1 MHPNRPNPSQDGKLN
16 STQVY
21 YSLSNRSTGPKRRSS
36 RPPNG
41 QIHPP
46 HLAAPRAPEPAGL
59 AVDAAHSTR
68 KRWAYALVGV
78 LVAITG
84 GLGNSLVIANLVY
97 LQGALG
103 ATTAE
108 MAWLPAAYVMT
119 NVSMN
124 LLLVKFRQ
132 QFGLRAFTEVF
143 LVLYALVTF
152 GHLFV
157 NDLSSAIAVRAAHG
171 MVGAALSSLGL
182 YYMIQ
187 AFPAKWRMKALVLGL
202 GTAQLALPL
211 ARLFSEDLL
220 QIAEWRGL
228 YLFELGM
235 ALTCLGCVFLL
246 KLPPG
251 DRFKTFEKL
260 DFLTFAILATGVA
273 LLCAVLSL
281 GRIDW
286 WLEAPWIGIA
296 SACSLVLIMAGLAI
310 EHNRSNPLLMTRWL
324 GSGAMI
330 RLALAVVL
338 IRMVL
343 SEQSTGAVG
352 FMQMLN
358 MSNEQMRTLYW
369 VMLAGAI
376 AGLAVSALTINPA
389 HLLMPL
395 IISLAFMAV
404 GSVMDS
410 FSSNLTRP
418 QNMYIS
424 QFLLG
429 FGGTFFLGPTMVLG
443 TKNVLTNPRKLVSFS
458 VLFGIC
464 QNLGGLIGAALLG
477 TFQIVREKF
486 HSSMIV
492 EHLTLLDPRVAAR
505 VASGGSAYGGVI
517 ADPELRNLMGIRSLA
532 TAATREANVM
542 AYNDVFMLI
551 AIIAILTMIWIFIR
565 SLWLMSTT
573 KAAASAAPP
582 VQPSG
587 ALSS

>member
-1 MHPNRPNPSQDGKLN
+1 MDKYTPHTWQPHERPSLPGSPSTPLHP
-16 STQVY
+16 T
-21 YSLSNRSTGPKRRSS
+21 
-36 RPPNG
+36 
-41 QIHPP
+41 H
-46 HLAAPRAPEPAGL
+46 
-59 AVDAAHSTR
+59 
-68 KRWAYALVGV
+68 KRWLFALVGV

-84 GLGNSLVIANLVY
+84 GLGNALVIANLQY

-119 NVSMN
+119 NVCMN

-187 AFPAKWRMKALVLGL
+187 AFPAKWRLKALVLGL

-228 YLFELGM
+228 YLFELGL
-235 ALTCLGCVFLL
+235 ALICLGCVFLL

-260 DFLTFAILATGVA
+260 DFLTFAILASGVA

-286 WLEAPWIGIA
+286 WLEAPWIGVA

-310 EHNRSNPLLMTRWL
+310 EHNRSNPMLMTRWL
-324 GSGAMI
+324 GSGVMI

-358 MSNEQMRTLYW
+358 MSYQQMHTLYV

-376 AGLAVSALTINPA
+376 AGLVVSALTINPA

-395 IISLAFMAV
+395 IISLALMAT

-418 QNMYIS
+418 QNLYIS

-443 TKNVLTNPRKLVSFS
+443 TKNVLTNPRNLVSFS
-458 VLFGIC
+458 VMFGIC

-477 TFQIVREKF
+477 TFQIVREKY

-492 EHLTLLDPRVAAR
+492 EHLTLIDPLVAAR
-505 VASGGSAYGGVI
+505 VQSGGAAYGKIV

-551 AIIAILTMIWIFIR
+551 AIIAILTMLWIFTR

-573 KAAASAAPP
+573 KATPP

-587 ALSS
+587 ATS

>member
-1 MHPNRPNPSQDGKLN
+1 MDKYTPRTWQPHERPALPGSPSTPLHP
-16 STQVY
+16 T
-21 YSLSNRSTGPKRRSS
+21 
-36 RPPNG
+36 
-41 QIHPP
+41 H
-46 HLAAPRAPEPAGL
+46 
-59 AVDAAHSTR
+59 
-68 KRWAYALVGV
+68 KRWLYALVGV

-84 GLGNSLVIANLVY
+84 GLGNSLVIANLQY
-97 LQGALG
+97 LQGVLG

-119 NVSMN
+119 NVCMN

-157 NDLSSAIAVRAAHG
+157 NDLNSAIAVRAAHG

-187 AFPAKWRMKALVLGL
+187 AFPAKWRLKALVLGL

-228 YLFELGM
+228 YLFELGL
-235 ALTCLGCVFLL
+235 ALICLGCVFLL

-251 DRFKTFEKL
+251 DRFKTFEAL
-260 DFLTFAILATGVA
+260 DFLTFAILSSGVA

-286 WLEAPWIGIA
+286 WLEAPWIGVA
-296 SACSLVLIMAGLAI
+296 SACSLVLIMTGLAI
-310 EHNRSNPLLMTRWL
+310 EHNRANPMLMTRWL

-330 RLALAVVL
+330 RLALAVIL

-358 MSNEQMRTLYW
+358 MSYEQMHTLYV

-395 IISLAFMAV
+395 VISLALMAV

-418 QNMYIS
+418 QNLYIS

-443 TKNVLTNPRKLVSFS
+443 TKNVLTNPRNLVSFS
-458 VLFGIC
+458 VMFGIC

-477 TFQIVREKF
+477 TFQVVREKF

-492 EHLTLLDPRVAAR
+492 EHLTLLDPRVTAR
-505 VASGGSAYGGVI
+505 VQSGGSAYGGIV

-551 AIIAILTMIWIFIR
+551 AIIAILTMLWIFTR
-565 SLWLMSTT
+565 SLWLLSTT
-573 KAAASAAPP
+573 KPAATS

-587 ALSS
+587 TSQ

>member
-1 MHPNRPNPSQDGKLN
+1 MDKYTPHAWQPHERPSLPGSPSTPLH
-16 STQVY
+16 ST
-21 YSLSNRSTGPKRRSS
+21 PKRW
-36 RPPNG
+36 
-41 QIHPP
+41 
-46 HLAAPRAPEPAGL
+46 LFAM
-59 AVDAAHSTR
+59 
-68 KRWAYALVGV
+68 VGV

-84 GLGNSLVIANLVY
+84 GLGNALVIANLQY

-119 NVSMN
+119 NVCMN

-235 ALTCLGCVFLL
+235 ALICLGCVFLL

-260 DFLTFAILATGVA
+260 DFLTFGILATGVA

-286 WLEAPWIGIA
+286 WLEAPWIGVA

-310 EHNRSNPLLMTRWL
+310 EHNRANPMLMTRWL
-324 GSGAMI
+324 GSGVMI
-330 RLALAVVL
+330 RLALAVIL

-352 FMQMLN
+352 FMQVLN
-358 MSNEQMRTLYW
+358 MSYQQMHTLYV

-376 AGLAVSALTINPA
+376 AGLVVSALTINPA

-395 IISLAFMAV
+395 VISLALMAT

-418 QNMYIS
+418 QNLYIS

-443 TKNVLTNPRKLVSFS
+443 TKNVLANPRNLVSFS
-458 VLFGIC
+458 VMFGIC

-505 VASGGSAYGGVI
+505 VSSGGSAYGGII

-551 AIIAILTMIWIFIR
+551 AIIAMLTMIWIFIR

-573 KAAASAAPP
+573 KAATP

-587 ALSS
+587 APS

>member
-1 MHPNRPNPSQDGKLN
+1 MDHYAPRNWQPHERPSLPGSPSTPLHP
-16 STQVY
+16 T
-21 YSLSNRSTGPKRRSS
+21 PKR
-36 RPPNG
+36 
-41 QIHPP
+41 
-46 HLAAPRAPEPAGL
+46 L
-59 AVDAAHSTR
+59 
-68 KRWAYALVGV
+68 AYALVGL
-78 LVAITG
+78 LVALTG
-84 GLGNSLVIANLVY
+84 GLGNALVVANLPY

-182 YYMIQ
+182 YYMVQ

-202 GTAQLALPL
+202 GTSQLALPL

-235 ALTCLGCVFLL
+235 ALTSLGCVFML

-260 DFLTFAILATGVA
+260 DFLTFALLAGGVA

-286 WLEAPWIGIA
+286 WLEAPWIGVA
-296 SACSLVLIMAGLAI
+296 SAGSIVLIMAGLAI
-310 EHNRSNPLLMTRWL
+310 EHNRSNPMLMTRWL
-324 GSGAMI
+324 GSGVMI
-330 RLALAVVL
+330 RLALAVIL

-343 SEQSTGAVG
+343 TEQSTGAVG
-352 FMQMLN
+352 LLQTLNLGSQQMH
-358 MSNEQMRTLYW
+358 SLYV
-369 VMLAGAI
+369 VMLVGSV
-376 AGLAVSALTINPA
+376 AGLATSALTINPS

-395 IISLAFMAV
+395 IISLALMAT

-410 FSSNLTRP
+410 FSTNLTRP
-418 QNMYIS
+418 ENMYLS
-424 QFLLG
+424 QFLLA

-443 TKNVLTNPRKLVSFS
+443 TRNVLTNPRNLVSFS

-477 TFQIVREKF
+477 TFQIAREKF
-486 HSSMIV
+486 HSSHIV
-492 EHLTLLDPRVAAR
+492 ERLTLLDPQ
-505 VASGGSAYGGVI
+505 VASRVQGSSASYVSSI
-517 ADPELRNLMGIRSLA
+517 ADPSARTTQGIRSLA
-532 TAATREANVM
+532 AAATREANVM

-551 AIIAILTMIWIFIR
+551 AVIAMLTMLWIFIR
-565 SLWLMSTT
+565 SLWLLSTT
-573 KAAASAAPP
+573 KAVAPAPASPTSVP
-582 VQPSG
+582 SSG
-587 ALSS
+587 ASSS

>member
-1 MHPNRPNPSQDGKLN
+1 MDRYAPRNWQPHERPSLPGSPSTPLH
-16 STQVY
+16 ST
-21 YSLSNRSTGPKRRSS
+21 PKRF
-36 RPPNG
+36 
-41 QIHPP
+41 
-46 HLAAPRAPEPAGL
+46 
-59 AVDAAHSTR
+59 
-68 KRWAYALVGV
+68 AYALVGV

-84 GLGNSLVIANLVY
+84 GLGNSLVIANLPY

-157 NDLSSAIAVRAAHG
+157 NDLNSAIAVRAAHG

-182 YYMIQ
+182 YYMVQ
-187 AFPAKWRMKALVLGL
+187 AFPAKWRMKALVLGI

-235 ALTCLGCVFLL
+235 ALISLGCVFLL

-260 DFLTFAILATGVA
+260 DFLTFAILASGVA

-286 WLEAPWIGIA
+286 WLEAPWIGVA
-296 SACSLVLIMAGLAI
+296 SAASIVLILTGLAI
-310 EHNRSNPLLMTRWL
+310 EHNRSNPMLMTRWL
-324 GSGAMI
+324 GSGVMI
-330 RLALAVVL
+330 RLALAVIL

-352 FMQMLN
+352 FMQALN
-358 MSNEQMRTLYW
+358 MSSQQLHSLYV
-369 VMLAGAI
+369 VMLLGSL
-376 AGLAVSALTINPA
+376 AGLAVSALTINPK
-389 HLLMPL
+389 HLFMPL
-395 IISLAFMAV
+395 IVSLALMAI
-404 GSVMDS
+404 GSAMDS
-410 FSSNLTRP
+410 QSNNLTRP
-418 QNMYIS
+418 SSLYIS
-424 QFLLG
+424 QFLLA
-429 FGGTFFLGPTMVLG
+429 FGGTFFLGPTLVLG
-443 TKNVLTNPRKLVSFS
+443 TRNVLTNPRNLVSFS

-464 QNLGGLIGAALLG
+464 QSLGGLIGAALLG

-486 HSSMIV
+486 HSNNIV
-492 EHLTLLDPRVAAR
+492 EHLTMLDPRVAAR
-505 VASGGSAYGGVI
+505 VQSGGSAYGSII
-517 ADPELRNLMGIRSLA
+517 ADPELRTQVGMRVLA
-532 TAATREANVM
+532 NAATREANVL

-551 AIIAILTMIWIFIR
+551 GVIAVLTMIWISLR
-565 SLWLMSTT
+565 ALWLMSTT
-573 KAAASAAPP
+573 KAVPP
-582 VQPSG
+582 QPSG
-587 ALSS
+587 ASPS

>member
-1 MHPNRPNPSQDGKLN
+1 MDQYAPRNWQPHEKPSLPGSP
-16 STQVY
+16 STP
-21 YSLSNRSTGPKRRSS
+21 LHSNPKR
-36 RPPNG
+36 
-41 QIHPP
+41 
-46 HLAAPRAPEPAGL
+46 L
-59 AVDAAHSTR
+59 
-68 KRWAYALVGV
+68 AYALVGV
-78 LVAITG
+78 LVAVTG
-84 GLGNSLVIANLVY
+84 GLGNSLVVANLPY

-108 MAWLPAAYVMT
+108 MAWLPAAFVMT

-157 NDLSSAIAVRAAHG
+157 NDLNSAVAVRAAHG

-182 YYMIQ
+182 YYMVQ

-202 GTAQLALPL
+202 GTSQLALPL

-235 ALTCLGCVFLL
+235 ALLSLGCVLML

-251 DRFKTFEKL
+251 DRFRTFEKL

-286 WLEAPWIGIA
+286 WLEANWIGYALAASIA
-296 SACSLVLIMAGLAI
+296 LILAGLAI

-324 GSGAMI
+324 GSGTMI
-330 RLALAVVL
+330 RLALAVTL
-338 IRMVL
+338 IRMVT

-352 FMQMLN
+352 FMQNLN
-358 MSNEQMRTLYW
+358 MGYEQLHSLYV
-369 VMLAGAI
+369 VMLIGSI
-376 AGLAVSALTINPA
+376 AGLLTSALTIDPK

-395 IISLAFMAV
+395 IISLALMAT
-404 GSVMDS
+404 GSMMDS
-410 FSSNLTRP
+410 FSNNLTRP
-418 QNMYIS
+418 ENLYLS
-424 QFLLG
+424 QFLLA
-429 FGGTFFLGPTMVLG
+429 FGSTFFLGPTMVFG
-443 TKNVLTNPRKLVSFS
+443 TRNVLTNPRNLVSFS

-464 QNLGGLIGAALLG
+464 NNLGGLLGAALLG
-477 TFQIVREKF
+477 TFQIAREKF
-486 HSSMIV
+486 HSSHIV
-492 EHLTLLDPRVAAR
+492 EHLTLSDPLVAAR
-505 VASGGSAYGGVI
+505 VQSGGSAYGSLL
-517 ADPELRNLMGIRSLA
+517 ADPSLRNLAGIRSLSN
-532 TAATREANVM
+532 AATREANVL

-551 AIIAILTMIWIFIR
+551 AVIAVLTMIWLSIR
-565 SLWLMSTT
+565 ALWLMSTT
-573 KAAASAAPP
+573 KAVASAPSVP
-582 VQPSG
+582 PSG
-587 ALSS
+587 ASTS

>member
-1 MHPNRPNPSQDGKLN
+1 MDHYAPRNWQPHERPSLPGSPSTPLHP
-16 STQVY
+16 T
-21 YSLSNRSTGPKRRSS
+21 PKR
-36 RPPNG
+36 
-41 QIHPP
+41 
-46 HLAAPRAPEPAGL
+46 L
-59 AVDAAHSTR
+59 
-68 KRWAYALVGV
+68 AYALVGL
-78 LVAITG
+78 LVALTG
-84 GLGNSLVIANLVY
+84 GLGNALVVANLPY

-182 YYMIQ
+182 YYMVQ

-202 GTAQLALPL
+202 GTSQLALPL

-235 ALTCLGCVFLL
+235 ALTSLGCVFML

-260 DFLTFAILATGVA
+260 DFLTFALLAGGVA

-286 WLEAPWIGIA
+286 WLEAPWIGVA
-296 SACSLVLIMAGLAI
+296 SAGSIVLIMAGLAI
-310 EHNRSNPLLMTRWL
+310 EHNRSNPMLMTRWL
-324 GSGAMI
+324 GSGVMI
-330 RLALAVVL
+330 RLALAVIL

-343 SEQSTGAVG
+343 TEQSTGAVG
-352 FMQMLN
+352 LLQTLNLGSQQMH
-358 MSNEQMRTLYW
+358 SLYV
-369 VMLAGAI
+369 VMLVGSV
-376 AGLAVSALTINPA
+376 AGLATSALTINPS

-395 IISLAFMAV
+395 IISLALMAT

-410 FSSNLTRP
+410 FSTNLTRP
-418 QNMYIS
+418 ENMYLS
-424 QFLLG
+424 QFLLA

-443 TKNVLTNPRKLVSFS
+443 TRNVLTNPRNLVSFS

-477 TFQIVREKF
+477 TFQIAREKF
-486 HSSMIV
+486 HSSHIV
-492 EHLTLLDPRVAAR
+492 ERLTLIDPQ
-505 VASGGSAYGGVI
+505 VASRVQGSSASYVSSI
-517 ADPELRNLMGIRSLA
+517 ADPSARTTQGIRSLA
-532 TAATREANVM
+532 AAATREANVM

-551 AIIAILTMIWIFIR
+551 AVIAMLTMFWIFIR
-565 SLWLMSTT
+565 SLWLLSTT
-573 KAAASAAPP
+573 KAVAPAPASSTSVPS
-582 VQPSG
+582 SG
-587 ALSS
+587 ASSS

>member
-1 MHPNRPNPSQDGKLN
+1 MDKYTPHAWQPHERPSLPGSPSTPLHP
-16 STQVY
+16 T
-21 YSLSNRSTGPKRRSS
+21 
-36 RPPNG
+36 
-41 QIHPP
+41 H
-46 HLAAPRAPEPAGL
+46 
-59 AVDAAHSTR
+59 
-68 KRWAYALVGV
+68 KRWLFALVGV

-84 GLGNSLVIANLVY
+84 GLGNALVIANLQY

-119 NVSMN
+119 NVCMN

-157 NDLSSAIAVRAAHG
+157 NDLNSAIAVRAAHG

-187 AFPAKWRMKALVLGL
+187 AFPAKWRLKALVLGL

-228 YLFELGM
+228 YLFELGL
-235 ALTCLGCVFLL
+235 ALICLGCVFLL

-286 WLEAPWIGIA
+286 WLEAPWIGVA

-310 EHNRSNPLLMTRWL
+310 EHNRANPLLMTRWL
-324 GSGAMI
+324 GSGTMI
-330 RLALAVVL
+330 RLALAVIL

-358 MSNEQMRTLYW
+358 MSYQQMHTLYV

-376 AGLAVSALTINPA
+376 AGLVVSALTINPA

-395 IISLAFMAV
+395 VISLALMAT

-418 QNMYIS
+418 QNLYIS

-443 TKNVLTNPRKLVSFS
+443 TKNVLTNPRNLVSFS
-458 VLFGIC
+458 VMFGIC

-477 TFQIVREKF
+477 TFQIVREKY
-486 HSSMIV
+486 HSSLIT

-505 VASGGSAYGGVI
+505 VQSGGSAYGGIV

-573 KAAASAAPP
+573 KAATPS
-582 VQPSG
+582 VQPVG
-587 ALSS
+587 ASS

>member
-1 MHPNRPNPSQDGKLN
+1 MDRYAPRNWQPHERPSLPGSPSTPLH
-16 STQVY
+16 
-21 YSLSNRSTGPKRRSS
+21 SNPKR
-36 RPPNG
+36 
-41 QIHPP
+41 
-46 HLAAPRAPEPAGL
+46 L
-59 AVDAAHSTR
+59 
-68 KRWAYALVGV
+68 AYALVGL
-78 LVAITG
+78 LVALTG
-84 GLGNSLVIANLVY
+84 GLGNSLVIANLPY

-152 GHLFV
+152 AHLFV
-157 NDLSSAIAVRAAHG
+157 NDLNSAIAVRAAHG

-202 GTAQLALPL
+202 GTSQLALPL

-235 ALTCLGCVFLL
+235 ALLTLGCVFLL

-260 DFLTFAILATGVA
+260 DFLTFAILASGVA

-286 WLEAPWIGIA
+286 WLEAPWIGVA
-296 SACSLVLIMAGLAI
+296 SAASIALILAGLAI
-310 EHNRSNPLLMTRWL
+310 EHNRSNPMLMTRWL
-324 GSGAMI
+324 GSGVMI

-338 IRMVL
+338 IRMVT

-358 MSNEQMRTLYW
+358 MSSQQLHSLYV
-369 VMLAGAI
+369 VMLIGSV
-376 AGLAVSALTINPA
+376 AGLATSALTINPK
-389 HLLMPL
+389 HLFMPL
-395 IISLAFMAV
+395 IVSLALMAV
-404 GSVMDS
+404 GSVIDS
-410 FSSNLTRP
+410 HSNNLTRP
-418 QNMYIS
+418 ENMYFS
-424 QFLLG
+424 QFLLA

-443 TKNVLTNPRKLVSFS
+443 TRNVLTNPRNLVSFS
-458 VLFGIC
+458 VMFGIC

-486 HSSMIV
+486 HSSNIV
-492 EHLTLLDPRVAAR
+492 EHLTMMDPRVAAR
-505 VASGGSAYGGVI
+505 VQSGGNAVGSLI
-517 ADPELRNLMGIRSLA
+517 ADPGLRNLQGIRTLA
-532 TAATREANVM
+532 AAATREANVL

-551 AIIAILTMIWIFIR
+551 TVIAVLTMIWISIR
-565 SLWLMSTT
+565 ALWLMSTT
-573 KAAASAAPP
+573 KNVDPAPVAP
-582 VQPSG
+582 SVQPSG
-587 ALSS
+587 ATSS

>member
-1 MHPNRPNPSQDGKLN
+1 MDKYTPRTWQPHERPALPGSPSTPLHP
-16 STQVY
+16 T
-21 YSLSNRSTGPKRRSS
+21 
-36 RPPNG
+36 
-41 QIHPP
+41 H
-46 HLAAPRAPEPAGL
+46 
-59 AVDAAHSTR
+59 
-68 KRWAYALVGV
+68 KRWLYALVGV

-84 GLGNSLVIANLVY
+84 GLGNSLVIANLQY
-97 LQGALG
+97 LQGVLG

-119 NVSMN
+119 NVCMN

-157 NDLSSAIAVRAAHG
+157 NDLNSAIAVRAAHG

-187 AFPAKWRMKALVLGL
+187 AFPAKWRLKALVLGL

-228 YLFELGM
+228 YLFELGL
-235 ALTCLGCVFLL
+235 ALICLGCVFLL

-251 DRFKTFEKL
+251 DRYKTFEAL
-260 DFLTFAILATGVA
+260 DFLTFAILSSGVA

-286 WLEAPWIGIA
+286 WLEAPWIGVA
-296 SACSLVLIMAGLAI
+296 SACSLVLIMTGLAI
-310 EHNRSNPLLMTRWL
+310 EHNRANPMLMTRWL

-330 RLALAVVL
+330 RLALAVIL

-358 MSNEQMRTLYW
+358 MSYEQMHTLYV

-395 IISLAFMAV
+395 VISLALMAV

-418 QNMYIS
+418 QNLYIS

-443 TKNVLTNPRKLVSFS
+443 TKNVLTNPRNLVSFS
-458 VLFGIC
+458 VMFGIC

-477 TFQIVREKF
+477 TFQVVREKF

-505 VASGGSAYGGVI
+505 VQSGGSAYGGIV

-551 AIIAILTMIWIFIR
+551 AIIAMLTMLWIFTR
-565 SLWLMSTT
+565 SLWLLSTT
-573 KAAASAAPP
+573 KPAATS

-587 ALSS
+587 TSQ

>member
-1 MHPNRPNPSQDGKLN
+1 MDKYTPRTWQPHERPALPGSPSTPLHP
-16 STQVY
+16 T
-21 YSLSNRSTGPKRRSS
+21 
-36 RPPNG
+36 
-41 QIHPP
+41 H
-46 HLAAPRAPEPAGL
+46 
-59 AVDAAHSTR
+59 
-68 KRWAYALVGV
+68 KRWLYALVGV

-84 GLGNSLVIANLVY
+84 GLGNSLVIANLQY

-119 NVSMN
+119 NVCMN

-157 NDLSSAIAVRAAHG
+157 NDLNSAIAVRAAHG

-187 AFPAKWRMKALVLGL
+187 AFPAKWRLKALVLGL

-235 ALTCLGCVFLL
+235 ALICLGCVFLL

-260 DFLTFAILATGVA
+260 DFLTFAILASGVA

-286 WLEAPWIGIA
+286 WLEAPWIGVA
-296 SACSLVLIMAGLAI
+296 SACSLVLIMTGLAI
-310 EHNRSNPLLMTRWL
+310 EHNRANPLLMTRWL
-324 GSGAMI
+324 GSGTMI
-330 RLALAVVL
+330 RLALAVIL

-358 MSNEQMRTLYW
+358 MSYQQMHTLYV
-369 VMLAGAI
+369 VMLAGAV
-376 AGLAVSALTINPA
+376 AGLVVSALTINPA

-395 IISLAFMAV
+395 VISLALMAT

-418 QNMYIS
+418 QNLYIS

-443 TKNVLTNPRKLVSFS
+443 TKNVLTNPRNLVSFS
-458 VLFGIC
+458 VMFGIC

-477 TFQIVREKF
+477 TFQVVREKF

-505 VASGGSAYGGVI
+505 VQSGGAAYGGIV
-517 ADPELRNLMGIRSLA
+517 ADPDLRNLMGIRSLA

-551 AIIAILTMIWIFIR
+551 AIVAILTMLWIFTR
-565 SLWLMSTT
+565 SLWLLSTT
-573 KAAASAAPP
+573 KAATP

-587 ALSS
+587 ASS

>member
-1 MHPNRPNPSQDGKLN
+1 MNNYTPRTWQPHERPSLPGSPSTPLHP
-16 STQVY
+16 T
-21 YSLSNRSTGPKRRSS
+21 
-36 RPPNG
+36 
-41 QIHPP
+41 H
-46 HLAAPRAPEPAGL
+46 
-59 AVDAAHSTR
+59 
-68 KRWAYALVGV
+68 KRWLFAMVGV

-84 GLGNSLVIANLVY
+84 GLGNALVIANLQY

-119 NVSMN
+119 NVCMN

-187 AFPAKWRMKALVLGL
+187 AFPAKWRLKALVLGL

-235 ALTCLGCVFLL
+235 ALICLGCVFLL

-286 WLEAPWIGIA
+286 WLEAPWIGVA
-296 SACSLVLIMAGLAI
+296 SACSLVLIMVGLAI
-310 EHNRSNPLLMTRWL
+310 EHNRANPMLMTRWL
-324 GSGAMI
+324 GSGVMI
-330 RLALAVVL
+330 RLALAVIL

-358 MSNEQMRTLYW
+358 MSYQQMHTLYV

-395 IISLAFMAV
+395 VISLALMAT

-418 QNMYIS
+418 QNLYIS

-443 TKNVLTNPRKLVSFS
+443 TKNVLTNPRNLVSFS
-458 VLFGIC
+458 VMFGIC
-464 QNLGGLIGAALLG
+464 QNLGGLMGAALLG

-492 EHLTLLDPRVAAR
+492 EHLSLLDPRVAAR
-505 VASGGSAYGGVI
+505 VSSGGSAYGGVI

-573 KAAASAAPP
+573 KAATP

-587 ALSS
+587 APQ